1 MGEGL
6 GQVVTGAQGTGAV
19 SIRMGTAE
27 VAWMRRQTSKPSR
40 GGIRTSSTTTSGPS
54 SAKCRGAVPPSAA
67 TSARQVR
74 PDQARREGDYQA
86 MSRSSS
92 AISTV
97 SGMVS
102 LRWPLRYHAIRPS
115 PAARRLTIQVRPP

>member
-1 MGEGL
+1 VGEGL

-74 PDQARREGDYQA
+74 PDQARREGDYQGNVA
-86 MSRSSS
+86 VVIGDQHRERHG
-92 AISTV
+92 V
-97 SGMVS
+97 P
-102 LRWPLRYHAIRPS
+102 PLATEIPRD
-115 PAARRLTIQVRPP
+115 PALAGR